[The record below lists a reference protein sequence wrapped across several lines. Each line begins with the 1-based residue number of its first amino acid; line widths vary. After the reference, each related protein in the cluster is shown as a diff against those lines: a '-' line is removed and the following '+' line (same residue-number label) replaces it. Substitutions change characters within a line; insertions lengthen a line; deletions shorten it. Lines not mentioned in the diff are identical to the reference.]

1 MLPSFFLP
9 RNILTL
15 THSHRKRMAPAKGFA
30 DLKTEGGG
38 KMSSERKNSGAHSAD
53 ARYYF
58 DTEEM
63 EQFKKEKPWMKN
75 PKHFQKIAI
84 SPSALIK
91 IMMHCQS
98 GVEKGIAK
106 GGNPIEV
113 MGMLLG
119 RPDPTTPDTLVVADA
134 FPLPI
139 EGFETRVVA
148 DDQEVLNHMIAL
160 GDTLETT
167 RKEVRILF
175 HSLTQKLASMGF
187 IYWRA

>member
-1 MLPSFFLP
+1 MQGPG
-9 RNILTL
+9 N
-15 THSHRKRMAPAKGFA
+15 
-30 DLKTEGGG
+30 LKTEGDE
-38 KMSSERKNSGAHSAD
+38 KIAD
-53 ARYYF
+53 GSHLADQRYFY
-58 DTEEM
+58 DHEKLDKL
-63 EQFKKEKPWMKN
+63 KKDAPWMKN
-75 PKHFQKIAI
+75 PKHFQKLAVA
-84 SPSALIK
+84 PSAVMK

-119 RPDPTTPDTLVVADA
+119 RPDPTTPDTLVVCDA

-148 DDQEVLNHMIAL
+148 DDQEVLNHMISL

-167 RKEVRILF
+167 RKEVFTPSIEQVL
-175 HSLTQKLASMGF
+175 L
-187 IYWRA
+187 IDC

>member
-1 MLPSFFLP
+1 
-9 RNILTL
+9 
-15 THSHRKRMAPAKGFA
+15 MASGKGFA

-38 KMSSERKNSGAHSAD
+38 KKMSSERKNSGAHSAD

-75 PKHFQKIAI
+75 PKHFEKIAI

>member
-1 MLPSFFLP
+1 
-9 RNILTL
+9 
-15 THSHRKRMAPAKGFA
+15 MASGKGLA
-30 DLKTEGGG
+30 NLKTEGDG
-38 KMSSERKNSGAHSAD
+38 KMSTERNSGAHSAD

-63 EQFKKEKPWMKN
+63 EKFKKEKPWMKN

-84 SPSALIK
+84 APSAVIK

-167 RKEVRILF
+167 RKEVRITLHSHAY
-175 HSLTQKLASMGF
+175 HSLRWILYVILSTA
-187 IYWRA
+187 

>member
-1 MLPSFFLP
+1 MS
-9 RNILTL
+9 
-15 THSHRKRMAPAKGFA
+15 SGKGVA
-30 DLKTEGGG
+30 GRKTEGDE
-38 KMSSERKNSGAHSAD
+38 KMSSERRSEAHSAD
-53 ARYYF
+53 SRYYF
-58 DTEEM
+58 DAEEM
-63 EQFKKEKPWMKN
+63 DKLKKEKPWMKN
-75 PKHFQKIAI
+75 PKHFQKLAI
-84 SPSALIK
+84 SPSAVMK

-98 GVEKGIAK
+98 GVDKGIAK

-160 GDTLETT
+160 GDTLEMT
-167 RKEVRILF
+167 RKEVCCFESLLVLLSTSQKRIN
-175 HSLTQKLASMGF
+175 
-187 IYWRA
+187 